1 MFSQIC
7 HKFPGLHESCVIL
20 LCAKNIVS
28 AFILSVMFFYN
39 TLSVCT
45 TAKLIIIAFIWSN
58 GSNNNNYC
66 LSMITTIFDQVDEWK
81 ELL

>member
-28 AFILSVMFFYN
+28 ALILSVMFFYN
-39 TLSVCT
+39 TLSVYT
-45 TAKLIIIAFIWSN
+45 TA
-58 GSNNNNYC
+58 NNNSFY
-66 LSMITTIFDQVDEWK
+66 MVKRIKQ
-81 ELL
+81 